1 MKLAMRFER
10 PSMVREFARSGRSGF
25 YCAVVEEGEIAALD
39 GITWGERASAMP
51 TVAELFMS

>member
-25 YCAVVEEGEIAALD
+25 YCAVIDEGEIAPLD
-39 GITWGERASAMP
+39 CITWGERSTGMP